1 MRRLRVPFVAAGLAL
16 IVCGCSGGGGGSA
29 ARTPTDRAPA
39 SAGRASGSAG
49 TDGGDPGP
57 ASTPAL
63 PSTGRL
69 VRTLT
74 DESGARLDGPL
85 AFSPDGKHIAGP
97 GQGADAFVWDSASG
111 AAVKLTDPIF
121 PGRPVSSLS
130 YTRDGRELV
139 TTGYQD
145 RAWDPATGALIPN
158 GFPPLTAAQNVGGN
172 PDQGLGFGRDG
183 TTFYVYTGVSA
194 PTVAVGTY
202 TLSGTA
208 LAPGASHHLP
218 SALDTAAYPPVVSPD
233 GRSVIG
239 AAATATAHAP
249 SLIDLASGTATPVA
263 LQPIDTSPG
272 TDTTA
277 VGYSPDGK
285 LLAVARLQS
294 GGEAVTLYDT
304 TTWTK
309 TVAFRGNTFAFSPD
323 GKTLA
328 VGSNDT
334 GPGVQLYTVADGKGI
349 GTLTTAGE
357 LAHSPGALAFS
368 PDGGELAAAE
378 GLAGIELWS
387 VRP

>member
-1 MRRLRVPFVAAGLAL
+1 MRRLRVPLAAAGLAL
-16 IVCGCSGGGGGSA
+16 IVCGCSGGGGSA
-29 ARTPTDRAPA
+29 AHTPTGQVPA
-39 SAGRASGSAG
+39 SAGQGSGD
-49 TDGGDPGP
+49 DGADDQDSGP
-57 ASTPAL
+57 VSTPTL

-69 VRTLT
+69 VRTFT

-85 AFSPDGKHIAGP
+85 AFSPDGAHIAGP

-111 AAVKLTDPIF
+111 AVTKLTDPVF

-130 YTRDGRELV
+130 YTSDGKELV

-145 RAWDPATGALIPN
+145 RAWDPATGKLVPN
-158 GFPPLTAAQNVGGN
+158 GFPPPTGGQNIGGN

-194 PTVAVGTY
+194 TTVAVGTY

-208 LAPGASHHLP
+208 LTPGASHHLP

-239 AAATATAHAP
+239 AAATATTHAP
-249 SLIDLASGTATPVA
+249 SLIDLASGTATPVK
-263 LQPIDTSPG
+263 LRPTETSPG
-272 TDTTA
+272 ADTTA

-285 LLAVARLQS
+285 LLAVAQLQS
-294 GGEAVTLYDT
+294 SGESVTLYDT
-304 TTWTK
+304 ATWTK
-309 TVAFRGNTFAFSPD
+309 TESFRGNAFAFSPD
-323 GKTLA
+323 GNTLA

-334 GPGVQLYTVADGKGI
+334 GPGVRLYRVADGKGI
-349 GTLTTAGE
+349 GTLSTAGE

-368 PDGGELAAAE
+368 PDGDELAAAE